1 MLQSMGSQ
9 RVRHDLGT
17 ERKYFIVC
25 IQHSLFVHYS
35 MVNTYNVSTIFSFLF
50 FIQPGICLFKKSF
63 ITV

>member
-9 RVRHDLGT
+9 RVRDDLGT

-50 FIQPGICLFKKSF
+50 LFILEYVFLKKSF